1 MVAGADNRDDGAGA
15 APSSLRLF
23 VAAVVGLGL
32 VLALTVLVTTDWAD
46 VAARVG
52 VGTVLLVV
60 GALVGELRPLQL
72 HRRGDPSETL
82 SMSAPFVLALVAT
95 AGLGP
100 ALLVQVAGSLT
111 DDVLQRRPVVKSAFN
126 VGQYVLSVVAAG
138 TVYAVLS
145 GERGLWVDPTA
156 SIRTLLAL
164 LVAGVVMVSLN
175 RLLVV
180 GVVALSIRQDLR
192 TLLREDLS
200 FHLLTQLVLIC
211 VGTMAASLADDHVFA
226 LALLAPAFVA
236 IYTITASTLRQG
248 YAASHDS
255 LTGLG
260 NRERLYA
267 ALDREFEHAARTGG
281 RPPGLVLVDLD
292 HFKDI
297 NDTLGHA
304 VGDELLRGV
313 AERLVSALDDPRC
326 AHRLGG
332 DEFAIVVPDGG
343 VDEAERL
350 ARDALRRLAQP
361 LAVGDVEL
369 LVRASAG
376 VAVAPLHGADSAAL
390 MKNADIALYRAK
402 VDRDDVTVF
411 SPELDLNSVDRLR
424 LLADLS
430 TAVEAGQLRL
440 VYQVQVDLRTGE
452 RVGVEALLRW
462 DHPTRGAVPP
472 DQFIPVA
479 EQSGLITPITAFVLD
494 RALAD
499 LAAWRA
505 QGRRLRLAVNVPARH
520 LSDVTMPERLARA
533 LTRYDVPAYELVIEV
548 TETGILTDPG
558 RVDAVIDALR
568 ELGVGIS
575 VDDYGTGN
583 ASLSY
588 LRRLRVDELKLDRS
602 YISGLGTVALDLAVV
617 RSTLALAKELGLRVV
632 AEGIEDEATARLLV
646 ELGCDFGQG
655 FHLGRPVPTG
665 EVQLDPS

>member
-1 MVAGADNRDDGAGA
+1 MFVGSVVTLGVV
-15 APSSLRLF
+15 
-23 VAAVVGLGL
+23 VAAVALWATPWGELAGQAGIGTLLL
-32 VLALTVLVTTDWAD
+32 VL
-46 VAARVG
+46 
-52 VGTVLLVV
+52 
-60 GALVGELRPLQL
+60 GAVVGELRPLQL
-72 HRRGDPSETL
+72 HRRGEPGETL
-82 SMSAPFVLALVAT
+82 SISAPFVLALVAV

-100 ALLVQVAGSLT
+100 AVLVQVVGSLA
-111 DDVLQRRPVVKSAFN
+111 DDLVQRRPLGKSAFN
-126 VGQYVLSVVAAG
+126 AGQYSLSVVAAG
-138 TVYAVLS
+138 VTYALFS
-145 GERGLWVDPTA
+145 GEPLLGAGPVGSARDLVA
-156 SIRTLLAL
+156 LLLAGVVMVAVNRL
-164 LVAGVVMVSLN
+164 LVAGVVAIATGQ
-175 RLLVV
+175 RL
-180 GVVALSIRQDLR
+180 A
-192 TLLREDLS
+192 TLLREDAS
-200 FHLLTQLVLIC
+200 SHLLTHIVLVCL
-211 VGTMAASLADDHVFA
+211 GALAAALADESVLA
-226 LALLAPAFVA
+226 LALLAPAVVA
-236 IYTITASTLRQG
+236 VYGITASTLRQG

-376 VAVAPLHGADSAAL
+376 VAVAPLHGADSATL

-548 TETGILTDPG
+548 TETGILSDPG